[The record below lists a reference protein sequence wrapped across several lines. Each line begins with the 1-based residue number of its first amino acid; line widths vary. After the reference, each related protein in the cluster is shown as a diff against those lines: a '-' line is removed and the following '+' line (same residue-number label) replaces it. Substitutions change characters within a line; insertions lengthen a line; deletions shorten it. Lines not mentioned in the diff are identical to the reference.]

1 MNSSRS
7 IALIDDDRAWLET
20 LSDFLQS
27 RGHSVVTAEG
37 GLRGLDLLAQREVSL
52 AIVDFH
58 MPDLDGLELIRLL
71 RQRGQRARVLMLS
84 SEEDPELAV
93 RALALGATAF
103 LSKSEK
109 PAVFLKALQQAL
121 TSLLILA
128 PHTGSLLQLAYR
140 PNRWLPVPFGQRPF
154 SRN

>member
-1 MNSSRS
+1 MDTSRS

-27 RGHSVVTAEG
+27 RGHFVVTAEG

-58 MPDLDGLELIRLL
+58 MSDLDGLELIRLL
-71 RQRGQRARVLMLS
+71 RQRGHRARVLMVS
-84 SEEDPELAV
+84 SEEDPQLAV
-93 RALALGATAF
+93 RAFALGATAY

-109 PAVFLKALQQAL
+109 PAVFLKALQQTL
-121 TSLLILA
+121 TSLLKE
-128 PHTGSLLQLAYR
+128 SLLQLTYC
-140 PNRWLPVPFGQRPF
+140 PSRWLPVPF